1 MSTDETNGKTERSLT
16 AKAWGLLTSLKL
28 LIFLLLILAVMSIAG
43 TIIEQDRPLQEYYR
57 YFKPLTVQFFD
68 KLGLFNMY
76 HSWWFVSALA
86 LLALNISACTID
98 RYSGIMAGFRK
109 NEPILDDILKKSLPF
124 KEKITYAL
132 PLAEVEKKALAI
144 AGAKFSKN
152 YKITS
157 DAQGNN
163 HYFFEKGRYSR
174 LAFFLTHLSILII
187 FLGGIIGS
195 FFGYKGYV
203 NILEGE
209 TISQLQTRSAR
220 IENLGFQVKCNTF
233 DVEFYPTGEPKDYRS
248 NLSILKNGKEVIR
261 KTIRVNDPLSF
272 EGITFFQS
280 SYGAMPEN
288 VVIEAAKQDRTLL
301 GSATALFGKRTAIH
315 GITDIIEPADYHE
328 HHVLPNGADAGPALG
343 INVYSR
349 NGQVMGVWLLINHPD
364 YDKMRRGE
372 YYFRVG
378 KLDIKEYTGLQVN
391 RDPGEIL
398 VWAGSLILIIGTM
411 LAFFVS
417 HKKLWISSRTD
428 ANGKSELTIA
438 GTANRNREA
447 MGRDMEEMIKGIKEI
462 SA

>member
-1 MSTDETNGKTERSLT
+1 MSPDEATEKAKRPWT
-16 AKAWGLLTSLKL
+16 ARLWTFLTSLKL
-28 LIFLLLILAVMSIAG
+28 LIFLLLMLAILSIAG

-57 YFKPLTVQFFD
+57 YLRPLTVTIFD

-132 PLAEVEKKALAI
+132 PLADVEKKALAI

-328 HHVLPNGADAGPALG
+328 HHVLPNGVDAGPALG